1 MNILIIGS
9 KGFAGRN
16 LSEKLKDIRDGKDSA
31 HLDLRIGEIFEYDND
46 SAAEDLE
53 RYCGEADF
61 VFDLVGADQSEDPAT
76 YAAGYGFLEVL
87 LNCLKGQMNFCPV
100 MFASTIQATLAGPF
114 AASEYG
120 MAKSVEEDLLFDYA
134 LETEAKVLIYR
145 LPDIAPAEAQSNVAG
160 AQDFVSAE
168 DLTEELLLALEGKEH
183 RCEYEGTV
191 PVPDQWGRYCWVA
204 EIVRK

>member
-16 LSEKLKDIRDGKDSA
+16 LAEKLKDIRDGKDSA
-31 HLDLRIGEIFEYDND
+31 HPDLRIGEIFEYDND
-46 SAAEDLE
+46 SAAEDFK
-53 RYCGEADF
+53 RYCGDADF
-61 VFDLVGADQSEDPAT
+61 VFDLAGADQPEDPIE
-76 YAAGYGFLEVL
+76 YAADYSFTKEL
-87 LNCLKGQMNFCPV
+87 LDSLVEQMNFCPV
-100 MFASTIQATLAGPF
+100 MFASTIRATLAGPF

-120 MAKSVEEDLLFDYA
+120 MAKSEEEDLLFDYA

-145 LPDIAPAEAQSNVAG
+145 LPDPELL
-160 AQDFVSAE
+160 SAE

-191 PVPDQWGRYCWVA
+191 PVPDEWGRYCWVA
-204 EIVRK
+204 TEK

>member
-16 LSEKLKDIRDGKDSA
+16 LAEKLKDIRDGKDSA
-31 HLDLRIGEIFEYDND
+31 HPDLRIGEIFEYDNG
-46 SAAEDLE
+46 SSAEDLE
-53 RYCGEADF
+53 RYCGDADF
-61 VFDLVGADQSEDPAT
+61 VFDLAGAGQPEDPAEYT
-76 YAAGYGFLEVL
+76 ASYIFTKELLGSLLE
-87 LNCLKGQMNFCPV
+87 QMNFCPV
-100 MFASTIQATLAGPF
+100 MFASTIRATQAEPF

-120 MAKSVEEDLLFDYA
+120 MAKSEEEDLLFDYA

-145 LPDIAPAEAQSNVAG
+145 LPDPELL
-160 AQDFVSAE
+160 SAE

-191 PVPDQWGRYCWVA
+191 PVPDEWGRYCWVA
-204 EIVRK
+204 TGK